1 MAHGAS
7 CLITLS
13 PQLKDYEDT
22 FSLTGKIQNFRE
34 LLYYSDGL
42 NSEEKRGSRWLGT
55 AANDVSLSDFSPAAT
70 TNSPLIMLWSL
81 ANLVRLGLV
90 APWISK

>member
-22 FSLTGKIQNFRE
+22 FSLTGKIQNFR
-34 LLYYSDGL
+34 GL

-70 TNSPLIMLWSL
+70 TTLL
-81 ANLVRLGLV
+81 
-90 APWISK
+90 